1 MTDPES
7 EMTCRELVE
16 VITSYLEETMPDE
29 DRRCFDAH
37 LAECPYCVA
46 YLEQM
51 RATVAALGG
60 LEQESIPVRMQE
72 ELLTA
77 FRDWRAA

>member
-1 MTDPES
+1 MTDSEN

-16 VITSYLEETMPDE
+16 VITSYLEQTMSDD
-29 DRRCFDAH
+29 DRRRFNAH
-37 LAECPYCVA
+37 LDDCPYCVA

-51 RATVAALGG
+51 RETVEALGG
-60 LEQESIPVRMQE
+60 LEPDTIPLQMQE